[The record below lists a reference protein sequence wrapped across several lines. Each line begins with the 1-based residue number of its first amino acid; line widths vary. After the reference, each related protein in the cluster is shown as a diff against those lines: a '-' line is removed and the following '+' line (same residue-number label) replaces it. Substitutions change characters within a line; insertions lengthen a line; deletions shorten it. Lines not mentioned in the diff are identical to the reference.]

1 MCVYIYTYTYTYLYI
16 QCIPV
21 LVFTMGNVGPG
32 KCVASDAVAQF
43 SITFQLSFSSSFIAL
58 SPSILLLFSSFFQ
71 GHYVNYMH
79 IYMLLIVA
87 TYILFYYEL
96 NTLTLSPTSF
106 ETTAIITDSIRKVNS
121 IP

>member
-1 MCVYIYTYTYTYLYI
+1 
-16 QCIPV
+16 
-21 LVFTMGNVGPG
+21 MGNFGPG

-43 SITFQLSFSSSFIAL
+43 SITFQVSFSSSFIAL
-58 SPSILLLFSSFFQ
+58 SPSVLLLLSSFFQ

-79 IYMLLIVA
+79 IYILLIVA
-87 TYILFYYEL
+87 TYVLLYYEL